1 MLKQVENDS
10 QTGEKDWSN
19 LLNKGALT
27 IHNKEVKEWTTY
39 LNIQVEALFNF
50 HDYMNL
56 QVSNRLIRTH
66 KTYKYS
72 LSFALILRF
81 LHLCLRPINEI
92 KVLRGTGECCIEP
105 VDIVGS

>member
-27 IHNKEVKEWTTY
+27 IHNKEVKGWITY

-50 HDYMNL
+50 HDYMYL
-56 QVSNRLIRTH
+56 QVSNRLIRTN

>member
-1 MLKQVENDS
+1 MITLFFISIKCVYLYQYKS
-10 QTGEKDWSN
+10 
-19 LLNKGALT
+19 
-27 IHNKEVKEWTTY
+27 HNKEVKEWTTY

-50 HDYMNL
+50 HDYMYL
-56 QVSNRLIRTH
+56 QVSNRLIRTN
-66 KTYKYS
+66 KTYKYP

-92 KVLRGTGECCIEP
+92 KVLCGTGECCIEP

>member
-39 LNIQVEALFNF
+39 LNIQVE
-50 HDYMNL
+50 
-56 QVSNRLIRTH
+56 V
-66 KTYKYS
+66 
-72 LSFALILRF
+72 LILSKHQPTDILNNPIHHLF
-81 LHLCLRPINEI
+81 LTLPP
-92 KVLRGTGECCIEP
+92 P
-105 VDIVGS
+105 VSSAN